1 MMSHEP
7 SQRVIQFDP
16 ELILRMK
23 YLGLSKSAI
32 AGYYGMRYSDFIK
45 KLNEQPMLRE
55 LLK

>member
-23 YLGLSKSAI
+23 YLGLSKSSMAD
-32 AGYYGMRYSDFIK
+32 YYGMRYADFIK

>member
-1 MMSHEP
+1 MSHEH

-16 ELILRMK
+16 EVIMRMK
-23 YLGLSKSAI
+23 YLGMSKAAI
-32 AGYYGMRYSDFIK
+32 ADYYGMRYSDFIK

>member
-16 ELILRMK
+16 EVILRMK

-32 AGYYGMRYSDFIK
+32 AGYYGMRYADFIK
-45 KLNEQPMLRE
+45 KLHDYPMLRE

>member
-1 MMSHEP
+1 MSHEP

-16 ELILRMK
+16 EVILRMK

-32 AGYYGMRYSDFIK
+32 AGYYGMRYTDFIN
-45 KLNEQPMLRE
+45 KLHGYPMLRE